1 MSASFDGDL
10 IRPLGLVTL
19 YFAYAEAELEELLEV
34 LSHPEP
40 LDESQRQWPVGRKLA
55 HAQTLVERLGTHE
68 LADLTTTLGEA
79 RALFEKRNS
88 LVHSCIFAGGR
99 VVSSRGVPDQHVTPS
114 QLTELAESIFS
125 WKERIYMHR
134 RRHLHPVLA
143 APREASGT

>member
-1 MSASFDGDL
+1 MDGDL

-19 YFAYAEAELEELLEV
+19 YFAYAEAELEELLET
-34 LSHPEP
+34 LSCPEP
-40 LDESQRQWPVGRKLA
+40 LDDSMLQWPVGRKLA
-55 HAQTLVERLGTHE
+55 HAQSLVERLGADE

-88 LVHSCIFAGGR
+88 LVHGSIFAGGR
-99 VVSSRGVPDQHVTPS
+99 VVSTRRGVPDQRVTPN

-134 RRHLHPVLA
+134 HRHLNPILA
-143 APREASGT
+143 ALGKTRDT